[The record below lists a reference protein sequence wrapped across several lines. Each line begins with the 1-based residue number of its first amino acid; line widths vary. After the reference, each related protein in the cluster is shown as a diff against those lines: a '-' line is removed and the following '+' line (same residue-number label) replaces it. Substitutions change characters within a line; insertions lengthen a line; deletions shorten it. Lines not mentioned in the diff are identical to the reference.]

1 MAGSLTSKLA
11 DTVSSEIGKAYGKT
25 AILSTTWRRVPPGTE
40 GAVSVEGTGAGM
52 GAAVGFSLLAGMVG
66 VVPWGWAGV
75 GSVVVAAVVANYLE
89 SVAGA
94 VWQDSIPWLTND
106 VVNMIQISGAALMA
120 MGLFAWRRGG
130 GGA

>member
-1 MAGSLTSKLA
+1 
-11 DTVSSEIGKAYGKT
+11 
-25 AILSTTWRRVPPGTE
+25 
-40 GAVSVEGTGAGM
+40 M